1 MQKTIFAA
9 VLAAFL
15 MFCKCRAYAV
25 DITAS
30 GGWVELLVDS
40 SGLSAGENRLMS
52 YESRADATILDI
64 TGTADGKDAWLVRVR
79 KSDGSWPEG
88 VTVSLK
94 RTDDGNGGGAINGG
108 TSYTDISGSYVDFF
122 DGSGDRTSILVQ
134 YKISGV
140 AATLSP
146 AVYGASITFTV
157 VDI

>member
-1 MQKTIFAA
+1 M
-9 VLAAFL
+9 AAFL
-15 MFCKCRAYAV
+15 IFCKCQAYAV

-30 GGWVELLVDS
+30 GGGVDFLVDS
-40 SGLSAGENRLMS
+40 SGLSAGENRPRS

-64 TGTADGKDAWLVRVR
+64 TGAADSKDAWLVRVR
-79 KSDGSWPEG
+79 KNDGLWPEG

-108 TSYTDISGSYVDFF
+108 TSYVALNDFYVDFF

-134 YKISGV
+134 YKISGI
-140 AATLSP
+140 ATTLSP